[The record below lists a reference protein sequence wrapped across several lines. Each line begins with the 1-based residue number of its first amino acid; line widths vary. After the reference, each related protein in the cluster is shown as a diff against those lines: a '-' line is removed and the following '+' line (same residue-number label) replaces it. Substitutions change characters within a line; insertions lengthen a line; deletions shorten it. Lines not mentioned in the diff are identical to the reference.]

1 MRRGQVVGF
10 DDQREIRLLRWAV
23 AGLLLAGLLALAAR
37 GADGPANPYLRA
49 VSGPASAGSVPTS
62 ALPPPTAPGRAPLAG
77 YTETAFRVAP
87 GPGLTHC
94 ALLADTEAKRQRG
107 LMGRRDLAGYDGMLF
122 VCRADTTTSFY
133 RKDTPL
139 PLSIAWFD
147 AAGRFVSS
155 TDMEP
160 CLGKP
165 DWDKRPELIDDA
177 VKRQPLGIAPHGAL
191 AERLFRENRLGIGAG
206 THITVGG
213 SC

>member
-23 AGLLLAGLLALAAR
+23 AGLLLSGLLALAAR

-122 VCRADTTTSFY
+122 VFPTDTSRTFY
-133 RKDTPL
+133 MRNTPI

-147 AAGRFVSS
+147 ANGRFLGG
-155 TDMEP
+155 TDMTP
-160 CLGKP
+160 CPDRVGCPTYASPRAYRQALEVAKGGLG
-165 DWDKRPELIDDA
+165 A
-177 VKRQPLGIAPHGAL
+177 
-191 AERLFRENRLGIGAG
+191 LGIGAG